1 MFHFLEDSLKMKT
14 KTITLRVFYAAV
26 LGMSANAAVA
36 QVPDNDGYLFDTRG
50 VVARSGY
57 GLCWQTTRWTP
68 AKAIAEC
75 DPDLVKKPDAPKA
88 VAAVPV
94 PAPAPAPA
102 APPPPKKCDFAESLA
117 SDATFA
123 FGKSAL
129 TAGAK
134 KQLDVVAAKAGG
146 CASISSIAV
155 TGHTDR
161 IGSAKGNQA
170 LSERR
175 AAAVKA
181 YLEGKGVK
189 AASFTAAGVANTQ
202 SMANVNCAGK
212 MPQKKLVACLAPDRR
227 VVVDVQG
234 LAK

>member
-1 MFHFLEDSLKMKT
+1 MKT
-14 KTITLRVFYAAV
+14 KTITLRMFYAAV

-75 DPDLVKKPDAPKA
+75 DPDLVKKPDAPA
-88 VAAVPV
+88 VAAAALAAVA
-94 PAPAPAPA
+94 APAPV
-102 APPPPKKCDFAESLA
+102 APPRKCDFAESLA
-117 SDATFA
+117 SDATFG
-123 FGKSAL
+123 FGKADL

-134 KQLDVVAAKAGG
+134 KQLDVVAAKAGA
-146 CASISSIAV
+146 CASISSVAV

-161 IGSAKGNQA
+161 IGSAKSNQA

-175 AAAVKA
+175 AGAVKA
-181 YLEGKGVK
+181 YLESKGVK

-202 SMANVNCAGK
+202 SMANVNCGAK
-212 MPQKKLVACLAPDRR
+212 LPQKKLVACLAPDRR

>member
-1 MFHFLEDSLKMKT
+1 MKPR
-14 KTITLRVFYAAV
+14 TITLHMFYAAV
-26 LGMSANAAVA
+26 LGLSANAAVA

-50 VVARSGY
+50 VVVRSGH

-75 DPDLVKKPDAPKA
+75 DPDLVKKPDAPKPM
-88 VAAVPV
+88 AAA

-102 APPPPKKCDFAESLA
+102 PVAPPPKKCDFAESLA

-123 FGKSAL
+123 FGKADL

-134 KQLDVVAAKAGG
+134 KQLDAVAAKAGG
-146 CASISSIAV
+146 CARIASITV

-161 IGSAKGNQA
+161 IGNAKSNQA

-181 YLEGKGVK
+181 YLESKGVK
-189 AASFTAAGVANTQ
+189 AASFSAVGVANTQ
-202 SMANVNCAGK
+202 SMANVNCPDK
-212 MPQKKLVACLAPDRR
+212 MPHKKLVACLAPDRR

-234 LAK
+234 TAK